1 MRLIPQSVDELDPN
15 LRWGVAM
22 RLRLIEEVVGGP
34 QVSWVDAPG
43 KEEAMKRILRAW
55 ECGDRKA
62 EEEAVE
68 DCMRA
73 DGVGAAVSRT
83 STLAASVSAGR
94 PTQGRTW
101 HSGQ

>member
-43 KEEAMKRILRAW
+43 KEEAMKRISACL
-55 ECGDRKA
+55 
-62 EEEAVE
+62 
-68 DCMRA
+68 
-73 DGVGAAVSRT
+73 GA
-83 STLAASVSAGR
+83 
-94 PTQGRTW
+94 
-101 HSGQ
+101 